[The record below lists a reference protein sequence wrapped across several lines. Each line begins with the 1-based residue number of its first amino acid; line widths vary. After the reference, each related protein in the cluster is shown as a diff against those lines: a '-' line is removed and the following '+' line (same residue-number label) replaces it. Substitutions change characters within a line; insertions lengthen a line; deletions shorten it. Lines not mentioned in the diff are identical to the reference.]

1 MKHLYAI
8 ITSVAGMLTLA
19 TSCSVNE
26 MDTYENDPAI
36 YFDHETADSVAYS
49 FFTLDSHIPR
59 DTVWVETITMG
70 LPSDQDRPFTIVQTN
85 TSESDAAQPGVH
97 YIPFDDPEV
106 RDSIRISAGEVT
118 RLVPVIL
125 LRGRPLLSRSV
136 AAAGLRTC
144 SLLRRLAGLCRR
156 LALGRYFRGLQVI
169 VLPKGLCAAIGMVL
183 FITRF
188 LS

>member
-1 MKHLYAI
+1 MLKALAFRRLFRQLGHLLPFLRRLAAHCRQPSAKALRKGNHFLLEGRLLI
-8 ITSVAGMLTLA
+8 FGLLLLQHLFQRKLVFLLLRFLCALFQALGLAGCNGNPVFRSLR
-19 TSCSVNE
+19 
-26 MDTYENDPAI
+26 
-36 YFDHETADSVAYS
+36 TA
-49 FFTLDSHIPR
+49 L
-59 DTVWVETITMG
+59 
-70 LPSDQDRPFTIVQTN
+70 
-85 TSESDAAQPGVH
+85 
-97 YIPFDDPEV
+97 
-106 RDSIRISAGEVT
+106 
-118 RLVPVIL
+118 PVIL

>member
-59 DTVWVETITMG
+59 DTVQS
-70 LPSDQDRPFTIVQTN
+70 L
-85 TSESDAAQPGVH
+85 
-97 YIPFDDPEV
+97 
-106 RDSIRISAGEVT
+106 
-118 RLVPVIL
+118 PVIL
-125 LRGRPLLSRSV
+125 YTGQTDWHNPH
-136 AAAGLRTC
+136 
-144 SLLRRLAGLCRR
+144 
-156 LALGRYFRGLQVI
+156 FEQE
-169 VLPKGLCAAIGMVL
+169 
-183 FITRF
+183 
-188 LS
+188 